1 MSQLPDYTALG
12 ERPLPTVPRRTPNI
26 ATYDPTSGFE
36 DAASQNL
43 QRDSTEMEQAVH
55 YAIQAKEQSD
65 TLGAEAA
72 FNTYREKQLGFRQE
86 MLNLRGADAAN
97 RDLPGEYGAKMDAVG
112 NTLANGLANDY
123 QKTLFANRAL
133 GAKLQLQEEAV
144 SHQAQQTNVYA
155 KQTLDGTL
163 DVESR
168 LVSAGAPIQTSLVRN
183 YAAIDR
189 EAQRSG
195 WSEASVMSEKMKVA
209 DRLWSSKIEGMI
221 PSDPLGAKKLYDEPE
236 INTLIGPQN
245 KVVLEHQLKSAIQPI
260 QAKGVA
266 DEALKSI
273 LTHWEL
279 TGAGADTAPDSIP
292 GMLGLKGDPQELARQ
307 FAQDVNMPS
316 ADREAALIQLKSQAT
331 APGGLKP
338 VANTRVE
345 VLSKI
350 GEGLLKTQQ
359 LAEQQHPGDPVF
371 ADMAE
376 QQFMTHLRRVASAT
390 DGVAQQA
397 TQTVENDLIK
407 NGYTSL
413 DQALA
418 NPQNA
423 QVWGLIAPTN
433 KRWMLQLMDHNARA
447 AAGEFTKSDP
457 ELFNSLRQ
465 RFYLPDGDPNRIT
478 SQAQLTPF
486 FANGINAPDSERLRK
501 ELNEANTPEGNPFLK
516 QTNTVKKTA
525 EKMLIGSVSNSNHPE
540 YADEAAYRFGVD
552 LDSKIKAARAAGKDP
567 QDLFVPGTKDYVLD
581 PSRVAAFMPS
591 ESEIKAREAGAKVK
605 PAPATTY
612 QTAVNPKTGERLI
625 LKDGKWQAQ
634 P

>member
-1 MSQLPDYTALG
+1 MAQLPDYTALG
-12 ERPLPTVPRRTPNI
+12 DRPTPTVPRRTPNI

-36 DAASQNL
+36 ESAAQNL
-43 QRDSTEMEQAVH
+43 QRDSSEMEQAVH
-55 YAIQAKEQSD
+55 YAIQAKEHVD
-65 TLGAEAA
+65 TVSAENA
-72 FNTYREKQLGFRQE
+72 FNDYREKQLGLRQE

-97 RDLPGEYGAKMDAVG
+97 RDLPGEYGAKMDAIG
-112 NTLANGLANDY
+112 NNLANGLANDY
-123 QKTLFANRAL
+123 QKTLFANRAF

-144 SHQAQQTNVYA
+144 NHQAQQANVFA

-195 WSEASVMSEKMKVA
+195 WSEAAVTSEKMKVA
-209 DRLWSSKIEGMI
+209 DRLWSSKLEGMI
-221 PSDPLGAKKLYDEPE
+221 PRDPIGAKKLFDEPE

-245 KVVLEHQLKSAIQPI
+245 RTVLEHQFKSALQPI
-260 QAKGVA
+260 EAKGVA
-266 DEALKSI
+266 DTALKSI

-307 FAQDVNMPS
+307 FAQDVNMS
-316 ADREAALIQLKSQAT
+316 TADREAVLAQLKTQAA

-371 ADMAE
+371 ADLAE
-376 QQFMTHLRRVASAT
+376 QQFMTHLRRIASAT

-397 TQTVENDLIK
+397 TQTVENDVIK

-418 NPQNA
+418 KPENA

-433 KRWMLQLMDHNARA
+433 KRWMLQLMDHNAKA

-457 ELFNSLRQ
+457 QLFNSLRQ
-465 RFYLPDGDPNRIT
+465 RMYGDTKDGPQIT
-478 SQAQLTPF
+478 SQAQLTPY

-501 ELNEANTPEGNPFLK
+501 ELTEANTPEGNPFLK
-516 QTNTVKKTA
+516 QVNTIKKTA
-525 EKMLIGSVSNSNHPE
+525 EKMLISSISNTNHPE
-540 YADEAAYRFGVD
+540 FADEAAYRFGYD
-552 LDSKIKAARAAGKDP
+552 LDAKIKAARAAGKDP
-567 QDLFVPGTKDYVLD
+567 QDMFVPGSKDYVLD

-591 ESEIKAREAGAKVK
+591 DSEIKAREAAAKAK
-605 PAPATTY
+605 PAPKSETIDYNGFRFPNQKALDAY
-612 QTAVNPKTGERLI
+612 KAAG
-625 LKDGKWQAQ
+625 GK
-634 P
+634 